1 MDDII
6 KLSVGGQ
13 IFVTTRGILCACSG
27 SMLAIKFDKDS
38 KFGPPTALMMPDDD
52 NATNGGGG
60 SSTSSS
66 PSAVYFIDR
75 SPRLFEYILNYLR
88 NGCNMECFDL
98 PPSNQMK

>member
-38 KFGPPTALMMPDDD
+38 KFGPPTTLMMPDDD

-66 PSAVYFIDR
+66 
-75 SPRLFEYILNYLR
+75 L
-88 NGCNMECFDL
+88 
-98 PPSNQMK
+98 